1 MAEKT
6 VLADASPEKRLFISL
21 ITRDI
26 SLVDA
31 FLDIID
37 NSINAAL
44 EPMAADLRTADDYQR
59 IASSKTKPKVKI
71 EIDIEPARIVVKD
84 TASGISLQT
93 ARDHV
98 FKFGR
103 GDDESVDTTDR
114 LSVYGIGLK
123 RAMFKCG
130 NRIEIISDHRQ
141 GGFELKLNV
150 RQWAKNKQEPW
161 QFEITPRAATKTNC
175 GTKIEISDLYDDVQR
190 RLKDGLFLE
199 QLRDRIA
206 RTYTFFLDRVVEI
219 FLNGNAIAG
228 QPFEIG
234 SNYTSEK
241 FKSGDVTCNVTAG
254 IAATAGET
262 FRDRNAGWFVFCNGR
277 AVFFGDKTS
286 LTGWGV
292 TLPIF
297 QPKHRPFLG
306 TVFFVSSNPEALP
319 WTTTKASVNE
329 DSTVW
334 QEAKRHMTTVG
345 RVVITFLDRR
355 YSDDGTEVA
364 TADVQ
369 GASGA
374 KVSVLKAAV
383 SAQRAF
389 KPPSKPAP
397 KEMRIQYSAKLTDI
411 KKIATYLRK
420 PNMGGSE
427 VGRYT
432 FNYFLKNEVGED
444 E

>member
-44 EPMAADLRTADDYQR
+44 EPLAGDLKTADDYQR
-59 IASSKTKPKVKI
+59 IASSKAKPKVKI
-71 EIDIEPARIVVKD
+71 EIEIKPGKIVVKD
-84 TASGISLQT
+84 TASGISLAT
-93 ARDHV
+93 AKDHV
-98 FKFGR
+98 FRFGR
-103 GDDESVDTTDR
+103 GDDDGAETADR

-130 NRIEIISDHRQ
+130 NHIDIVSDHRQ
-141 GGFELKLNV
+141 GGFELDLDV
-150 RQWAKNKQEPW
+150 RKWAKDKKEPW
-161 QFEITPRAATKTNC
+161 QFEITPRTPTKANC
-175 GTKIEISDLYDDVQR
+175 GTKIEISELYDDVQR
-190 RLKDGLFLE
+190 RVKDGLFLQ
-199 QLRDRIA
+199 QLQDRIA
-206 RTYTFFLDRVVEI
+206 RTYTFFLGRVVEI
-219 FLNGNAIAG
+219 HLNGNSVPG
-228 QPFEIG
+228 EPFEIG

-241 FKSGDVTCNVTAG
+241 FKSGEVTCNVTAG
-254 IAATAGET
+254 IAASAGET

-306 TVFFVSSNPEALP
+306 TVFFVSANPEALP

-364 TADVQ
+364 ASEVQ

-383 SAQRAF
+383 SEQRAF
-389 KPPSKPAP
+389 KPPSKPPP
-397 KEMRIQYSAKLTDI
+397 KEMKIQYWAKLTDV

-420 PNMGGSE
+420 PNVSGSE

-432 FNYFLKNEVGED
+432 FNYFLENEVGED
-444 E
+444 D